1 MPNKRSGAFSVVI
14 PDAQSGHSLAVA
26 RCLALAGINSFA
38 ISPKKLSPLRF
49 SWRKSKFIFQNS
61 ENCRS
66 AEEVSQCLIRTARD
80 TEADVYLPVDEDA
93 HRFAILHRTR
103 LEEHLRLPPLPTL
116 EQFDI
121 ATDKG
126 LLSKFLW
133 NHSIPCPLTRYLDDW
148 LADSSAFVDSR
159 FPVLAKPVKGHGGA
173 GIVVLRD
180 ISELQTFADATPLE
194 LKRSYIVQ
202 QFIRGYDIDC
212 SVLCASGTILAYT
225 IQKGVEARSRSF
237 AAPGG
242 IEFLYDEK
250 LYDVVATLIA
260 DLQFSGIAHIDLR
273 FDADDNDFK
282 VIEINPRYWGSLT
295 GSLMAGVNFPYLACM
310 SALKESYPVS
320 VYEKI
325 RYIDFVSFIK
335 GLGKRWIGAS
345 QCTFHLRETDFLF
358 FCADPIAEIANAI
371 MRRRTD
377 VGVPRARVR

>member
-1 MPNKRSGAFSVVI
+1 
-14 PDAQSGHSLAVA
+14 LAVA
-26 RCLALAGINSFA
+26 RCLALAGINAFA
-38 ISPKKLSPLRF
+38 ISPKKFSPLRF
-49 SWRKSKFIFQNS
+49 SWRKSRFIFQNT
-61 ENCRS
+61 ENSWS
-66 AEEVSQCLIRTARD
+66 AEEAAQCLIRTARD

-126 LLSKFLW
+126 LLSEFLAS
-133 NHSIPCPLTRYLDDW
+133 HSIPCPLTRYLDDW
-148 LADSSAFVDSR
+148 PTDSGTFVESC

-180 ISELQTFADATPLE
+180 INELQRFADATPLE

-212 SVLCASGTILAYT
+212 SVLSASGRILAYT
-225 IQKGVEARSRSF
+225 IQKSVEARSRPF

-242 IEFLYDEK
+242 IEFLYDQK
-250 LYDVVATLIA
+250 VYDVVAKLIA

-273 FDADDNDFK
+273 FDSDDNDFK

-295 GSLMAGVNFPYLACM
+295 GSLMAGVNFPFLACM
-310 SALKESYPVS
+310 SALKESYPVP

-325 RYIDFVSFIK
+325 RYIDVVSFIK
-335 GLGKRWIGAS
+335 GLGRRWIGAS
-345 QCTFHLRETDFLF
+345 QCKFHLRETDFQF
-358 FCADPIAEIANAI
+358 VFADPIAEIANAI
-371 MRRRTD
+371 MRRQTD
-377 VGVPRARVR
+377 VGVR